1 MIRLARSFHPKVWGT
16 NSLGPWFED
25 RREKIGE
32 VWFTHTPS
40 PPLLVKFIF
49 TAERLS
55 VQVHPDDA
63 YAAAHE
69 GSPGKT
75 EMWHVLR
82 AAPGATI
89 AAGFRETITPERARE
104 AALSGEIENLLAWL
118 PVEAGDTILVPA
130 GTVHAIGAGVALCEI
145 QQNSDVTYRLYDYG
159 RPRQLHLERALEAAS
174 FSPHAGKAVPRTA
187 PDGALILA
195 ECPYFATELV
205 TLPRGGHGLPAR
217 GAQILIAIEG
227 AGALNG
233 VRFTAAEAWLVPEG
247 GAPVSIQADR
257 TIRLLRTWAP
267 LAQET
272 RDSILNPGFRGREIG
287 N

>member
-1 MIRLARSFHPKVWGT
+1 MIRLAPSFHPKVWGAD
-16 NSLGPWFED
+16 SLGPWFED

-32 VWFTHTPS
+32 VWFTHVPP

-63 YAAAHE
+63 WAAAHE
-69 GSPGKT
+69 GSSGKT

-82 AAPGATI
+82 AAPGAAV
-89 AAGFRETITPERARE
+89 AAGFRETITPERARG

-159 RPRQLHLERALEAAS
+159 RPRQLHLERALKVAS
-174 FSPHAGKAVPRTA
+174 LSPHPGKAVPRTA

-195 ECPYFATELV
+195 ECPYFVTELV
-205 TLPRGGHGLPAR
+205 TLPRGNHRLPAR
-217 GAQILIAIEG
+217 ETQILIAIEG

-233 VRFTAAEAWLVPEG
+233 VRFTAAEAWLVPKG
-247 GAPVSIQADR
+247 CASVSIQADSAV
-257 TIRLLRTWAP
+257 RLLRTWAP
-267 LAQET
+267 IDRNT
-272 RDSILNPGFRGREIG
+272 
-287 N
+287 

>member
-16 NSLGPWFED
+16 HSLEPWFED
-25 RREKIGE
+25 RPEKIGE
-32 VWFTHTPS
+32 VWFTHAPA

-69 GSPGKT
+69 NSAGKT

-82 AAPGATI
+82 AAPGATV

-104 AALSGEIENLLAWL
+104 AALSGEIEHLLAWL
-118 PVEAGDTILVPA
+118 PVEAGDTILIPA
-130 GTVHAIGAGVALCEI
+130 GTVHAIGAGLALCEI
-145 QQNSDVTYRLYDYG
+145 QQHSDVTYRLYDYG
-159 RPRQLHLERALEAAS
+159 RPRQLHLERALEVAGLT
-174 FSPHAGKAVPRTA
+174 PHPGKAVPRTA

-205 TLPRGGHGLPAR
+205 TLPRGGHRLAAR

-233 VRFTAAEAWLVPEG
+233 ERFTAAEAWLVPKG
-247 GAPVSIQADR
+247 CAAVSIQADR

-267 LAQET
+267 G
-272 RDSILNPGFRGREIG
+272 PY
-287 N
+287 

>member
-1 MIRLARSFHPKVWGT
+1 MIRLARSFHPKVWGAD
-16 NSLGPWFED
+16 SLAPWFED

-32 VWFTHTPS
+32 VWFTHTPA
-40 PPLLVKFIF
+40 PRLLVKFIF

-69 GSPGKT
+69 GSAGKT

-82 AAPGATI
+82 AAPGAAV
-89 AAGFRETITPERARE
+89 AAGFRETITPERARA
-104 AALSGEIENLLAWL
+104 AALSGEIESLLAWL
-118 PVEAGDTILVPA
+118 PVQAGDTILIPA

-159 RPRQLHLERALEAAS
+159 RGRQLHLERALEVAS
-174 FSPHAGKAVPRTA
+174 LAPHPDKAVPRSA

-195 ECPYFATELV
+195 ECPHFVTELV
-205 TLPRGGHGLPAR
+205 TLPRGGHSLPVR

-233 VRFTAAEAWLVPEG
+233 APFTAAEAWLVPEG
-247 GAPVSIQADR
+247 CAPVSIQADR
-257 TIRLLRTWAP
+257 AIRLLRTWAP
-267 LAQET
+267 
-272 RDSILNPGFRGREIG
+272 
-287 N
+287 